1 MVPGVHPGDARLTE
15 GGHVKYTITLL
26 VALFASSAMAET
38 VWEWDAPTEREDG
51 TALTV
56 DELADY
62 EIACGRTSP
71 DELYIGSADG
81 EATSTSIDMSAALPS
96 FGRYDCV
103 IRVSDTDGL
112 VSGWSESVR
121 YVHNAA
127 PRAPGRLRFR

>member
-1 MVPGVHPGDARLTE
+1 MNSMKH
-15 GGHVKYTITLL
+15 TIALL
-26 VALFASSAMAET
+26 AALFASSAMAET
-38 VWEWDAPTEREDG
+38 MWEWDAPTEREDG

-62 EIACGRTSP
+62 ELACGRNAP

-81 EATSTSIDMSAALPS
+81 DATQTSIEMHEVLPS
-96 FGRYDCV
+96 YGRYDCV
-103 IRVSDTDGL
+103 IRVTDTDGL
-112 VSGWSESVR
+112 VSEWSDSVR